1 MELYFR
7 DSNKFKELPF
17 HGKKKHPVRYKF
29 VSLDISIKNQNK
41 LKERIEKDLDISI
54 RVKRE
59 NGRAIFMTSKSSND
73 KARKW
78 FFENYDTLIPEYGI
92 KDFELDVD
100 RSTVQ

>member
-1 MELYFR
+1 MELYLHNY
-7 DSNKFKELPF
+7 DKFKELPF
-17 HGKKKHPVRYKF
+17 HGKKQHPVRWKF

-41 LKERIEKDLDISI
+41 LKERIEKDLGISI

-59 NGRAIFMTSKSSND
+59 GGRAIFMTSKSSND

-92 KDFELDVD
+92 SDFELEVD

>member
-1 MELYFR
+1 MELYLHNY
-7 DSNKFKELPF
+7 DKFKELPF

-92 KDFELDVD
+92 NEFALEFY
-100 RSTVQ
+100 RIMVQ